1 MINQKKINILGKEK
15 LGTRGCIETHH
26 RGYRVTLNKHQ
37 VTDYQHYY
45 SIIICII
52 CGEKSFD
59 TAPSKQNVL

>member
-15 LGTRGCIETHH
+15 LGTR
-26 RGYRVTLNKHQ
+26 RVYRNSPQRIQSNTEQ
-37 VTDYQHYY
+37 ITDYQHYY

-52 CGEKSFD
+52 CGKKSFD